1 MTDAARCDTDA
12 SLYDVFRQPI
22 IIILF
27 LDRRTTKCTD
37 GGYVFVSVLCSCS
50 FSNRVNTTYMYI
62 PRASRWPIRG
72 NTTSI
77 PEAAPTSEFSLVVGL
92 RLPHRLRL
100 RLRLLL
106 LSHPQQKRPIS
117 VHLQTRQQR
126 WLLHRIIL
134 DLLASRVAP
143 HSLQR
148 PDLRSVCPVVH
159 QPL

>member
-77 PEAAPTSEFSLVVGL
+77 PEAAPTSEFLGRHEKNDSDMNTLQTKLQQVVA
-92 RLPHRLRL
+92 RLRGL
-100 RLRLLL
+100 E
-106 LSHPQQKRPIS
+106 LSE
-117 VHLQTRQQR
+117 
-126 WLLHRIIL
+126 
-134 DLLASRVAP
+134 
-143 HSLQR
+143 
-148 PDLRSVCPVVH
+148 PV
-159 QPL
+159 